1 MGAIEVRMP
10 KDWSILLIRRYL
22 SSPLRS
28 GHFMSDIAA
37 LPTIPCPNC
46 RQPMLTQDLE
56 RINLGTVRVELCFG
70 CAGIW
75 FDHLASVE
83 LAPAAVIE
91 LFKEIQSHRDDARQ
105 PEAKQLTCPRCD
117 GTLVLSFDL
126 SKSGRFSYFRCSQGD
141 GRFTP
146 FFQFLREKQFVRSL
160 TPAELQRVKSQVRQ
174 INCSQCGAPID
185 LEHSSECRF
194 CHAPVSFLD
203 PGAVEKAVQ
212 MWSEAESRRHA
223 GATPEALGN
232 ALVRMR
238 LPQQQSGSPGAQLGH
253 LLDDM
258 GAHGTSAGAGLDLV
272 AMGIHAIGRLFER
285 G

>member
-1 MGAIEVRMP
+1 
-10 KDWSILLIRRYL
+10 
-22 SSPLRS
+22 
-28 GHFMSDIAA
+28 MSEIDA

-46 RQPMLTQDLE
+46 RQPMHTQELE
-56 RINLGTVRVELCFG
+56 RNDHGTVRVELCFT

-91 LFKEIQSHRDDARQ
+91 LFKEIQSHRDDPRQ
-105 PEAKQLTCPRCD
+105 PVANQLTCPRCN
-117 GTLVLSFDL
+117 GALVLSFDL
-126 SKSGRFSYFRCSQGD
+126 SKAGRFSYFRCSHGD

-160 TPAELQRVKSQVRQ
+160 TAAELQRVRSQVRQ
-174 INCSQCGAPID
+174 ISCSQCGAPVD
-185 LEHSSECRF
+185 LEHSSECRY

-212 MWSEAESRRHA
+212 MWSEAENRRRA
-223 GATPEALGN
+223 GPTPEALGD
-232 ALVRMR
+232 ALLRMQ
-238 LPQQQSGSPGAQLGH
+238 LPHQQSASPGLQLASH
-253 LLDDM
+253 LLADV
-258 GAHGTSAGAGLDLV
+258 GAPGAGAGPGLDLV

-285 G
+285 GD